1 MFNVSRRKIY
11 DIERKSELRNKTV
24 LIFKTELY
32 IIFISNV
39 YDVEI
44 YGRFGFFGIKIIII
58 KPLVQLED
66 VIFFGNVLLDT

>member
-44 YGRFGFFGIKIIII
+44 YGRFGFFGYKNYYYEATGTTG
-58 KPLVQLED
+58 KCHFL
-66 VIFFGNVLLDT
+66 